1 MQIEGDYNCDGYAV
15 ARELI
20 TPAIARAFMAV
31 LKEDLPQGPLPPS
44 EGEILPVLKRH
55 TTEIYGGDYPPMLA
69 LLWGLTGTVEQ
80 IIGRTLVPTYS
91 YFRFYREGDVLRV
104 HSDRPAC
111 EHSVSLTLDYSDD
124 VPWPLEIEKRAIAQ
138 PLAVADDFGGQP
150 YSSVLLNVGDAL
162 VYRGTEHRHARITP
176 NPNGWSAHIFMHWV
190 DPDGPHAGQAFDG
203 AGTPRSVNFTF
214 A

>member
-1 MQIEGDYNCDGYAV
+1 MQIEGDYNRDGYAI
-15 ARELI
+15 ARELV

-31 LKEDLPQGPLPPS
+31 LKEDLPATLPPS
-44 EGEILPVLKRH
+44 QGEVLPVLKRH
-55 TTEIYGGDYPPMLA
+55 TTEIYGGDYPPMLG
-69 LLWGLTGTVEQ
+69 LLWGLTGTVER
-80 IIGRTLVPTYS
+80 IIGVTLVPTYS

-124 VPWPLEIEKRAIAQ
+124 VLWPLEIEQRAIQQ
-138 PLAVADDFGGQP
+138 PLPITDDFGGQP
-150 YSSVLLNVGDAL
+150 YTSAMLRVGDAL

-190 DPDGPHAGQAFDG
+190 DPSGPHADQAFDG